1 MDTQGE
7 TQKMKKLHTLK
18 IKLITPVLL
27 ILVLVF
33 LLSSYLIIDRE
44 YNASKE
50 SSINYSESFAF
61 LSVES
66 LIENYEYYYESG
78 YYIFIEYVNSLLS
91 LYKDVELI
99 QVVDVNGKILFDSS
113 EIEEGKYDSQNQ
125 EDRFLPDDELIRRT
139 GLSTPTTEI
148 DEKARIIDIVQ
159 PFISDFGGHYHSARF
174 QFSFKSLDE
183 MTQEMVISI
192 SFYSAIF
199 MILAFVLIFLLFN
212 RFITYPVG
220 KLIKGVRKMG
230 EGNLGYEV
238 NLNSKD
244 ELGELSLA
252 FNKMS
257 LALKDSQDRLK
268 DYSKNLE
275 KQVDE
280 RTKQLAEKN
289 KYLKE
294 INKDLTIARENLNTL
309 NKNLEKIVNQR
320 TEEVEELLR
329 LKDEFINQLGH
340 DLKTPLMPLTTLIP
354 LLQKKEKDPKKK
366 EWFEVLTRN
375 VDYMKSLV
383 VKTLELAKLNSPNT
397 KFSMEKLNL
406 KDEVDRIIKNNHP
419 LFDNRTIEIKN
430 NISNKF
436 KLKADK
442 LRLEELFV
450 NIIEN
455 SVKYNKENGKIL
467 IDAEKD
473 NGYVKISIKDTGIG
487 MTSEQIKFIFDEF
500 YKADKSRHDFDSSGL
515 GLSICKRIIEKHKG
529 KIWAESPGP
538 GKGTTI
544 FFTLPLFKE

>member
-1 MDTQGE
+1 
-7 TQKMKKLHTLK
+7 MKKLHTLK
-18 IKLITPVLL
+18 IKLILPVLL

-78 YYIFIEYVNSLLS
+78 YYIFIEYVNSLLT

-113 EIEEGKYDSQNQ
+113 EIEEGKYDPQNQ
-125 EDRFLPDDELIRRT
+125 EGRFLPNEELIRRA
-139 GLSTPTTEI
+139 GLSNPTTEI
-148 DEKARIIDIVQ
+148 DEKNRIIDIVQ

-174 QFSFKSLDE
+174 QFSFSSLDE
-183 MTQEMVISI
+183 MTHEMVLSI
-192 SFYSAIF
+192 SFYSVIF

-230 EGNLGYEV
+230 EGKLGHEV
-238 NLNSKD
+238 NLNSND

-257 LALKDSQDRLK
+257 LALKDSQDKLK

-294 INKDLTIARENLNTL
+294 INKDLTIARENLNKL

-320 TEEVEELLR
+320 TGEVEELLR

-354 LLQKKEKDPKKK
+354 LLKQKEKDSKKK

-375 VDYMKSLV
+375 VDYMKNLV

-406 KDEVDRIIKNNHP
+406 KDEVDRIIKNNNT
-419 LFDNRTIEIKN
+419 LFENGTIEIKN
-430 NISNKF
+430 NISNNF

-455 SVKYNKENGKIL
+455 SVKYNKENGKIF
-467 IDAEKD
+467 IDAEKN
-473 NGYVKISIKDTGIG
+473 NGYVKVSIKDTGIG
-487 MTSEQIKFIFDEF
+487 MTSDQIKFIFDEF

-515 GLSICKRIIEKHKG
+515 GLSICKRIIEKHNG

-544 FFTLPLFKE
+544 FFTLPLV